1 MTWRAAQLRSSAVD
15 DESDVTCVPK
25 RARRGRSSWFAS
37 DPNHSFSDG
46 LFFLLLTDFLAL
58 RTDIAARLTR
68 LRPARASSEF
78 LWRPGLDRS
87 QERLRFPRVPL
98 VASSFT
104 ELAPAVSSD
113 GRWMAYSSTE
123 TGGTEV
129 FVVPFPNAGDAKWHR
144 A

>member
-1 MTWRAAQLRSSAVD
+1 L
-15 DESDVTCVPK
+15 
-25 RARRGRSSWFAS
+25 
-37 DPNHSFSDG
+37 
-46 LFFLLLTDFLAL
+46 
-58 RTDIAARLTR
+58 I
-68 LRPARASSEF
+68 
-78 LWRPGLDRS
+78 
-87 QERLRFPRVPL
+87 VPL